1 MKARKAA
8 LAALLVIYV
17 VFWVGGVVSYGLT
30 GGVAPGTEWA
40 APVFLLVAGLI
51 VAVSASAAEWPVV
64 AAAALF
70 GFGSEVIGVRYGW
83 PFGAYQYTDVLAP
96 KLWGVPLVIVCA
108 WLVLAAYV
116 RPMAA
121 RLGGG
126 RAASVVVAAA
136 WMTAIDLV
144 IDPLA
149 ANHLGYWRWESSGAY
164 YGIPATN
171 FAGWF
176 AVSLLIFALDRRLT
190 REARASGW
198 AVFTGLSIL
207 LFFTLIALA
216 AKLFL
221 AAAVGFLLLLVHAA
235 LAGPLAQLRAVA
247 VKG

>member
-1 MKARKAA
+1 
-8 LAALLVIYV
+8 
-17 VFWVGGVVSYGLT
+17 
-30 GGVAPGTEWA
+30 
-40 APVFLLVAGLI
+40 VAGLL
-51 VAVSASAAEWPVV
+51 VAVSARAAEWPTLL
-64 AAAALF
+64 AAALF

-96 KLWGVPLVIVCA
+96 KLWGVPLVIACA
-108 WLVLAAYV
+108 WVVLAAYV
-116 RPMAA
+116 RPLAA
-121 RLGGG
+121 QLSAG
-126 RAASVVVAAA
+126 RAAGVVIAAA

-149 ANHLGYWRWESSGAY
+149 ANALGYWRWESAGAY

-176 AVSLLIFALDRRLT
+176 AVSLLIFAVGGNFR
-190 REARASGW
+190 REAKANAW
-198 AVFTGLSIL
+198 AVFMGLSII

-221 AAAVGFLLLLVHAA
+221 AASVGFLLLFVHAA
-235 LAGPLAQLRAVA
+235 LAGPLAQLKAAV